1 MGQKGGPDIPLTS
14 NVFMID
20 SKNPR
25 SSINSLISLISNAL
39 STVTGT
45 TIAGSGYTVSYTFS
59 SSTNKI
65 DFSDLAELKLTSALT
80 ISSWIYPN
88 TFGGGSSGR
97 IYDKW
102 QATFPQTGYS
112 FFIDNNTGTNS
123 IAFGTGYLVS
133 TSVARVNNVITLNTW
148 QHVAVT
154 FSGSACTFYKNGY
167 SVGTVTGITA
177 PVSGTVN
184 AIVGNNTGNVNYFD
198 GKIDDLIVYSRGL
211 SSSEISKVY
220 TSKKSRYGL

>member
-1 MGQKGGPDIPLTS
+1 MGQKGGPDIPLVS
-14 NVFMID
+14 NVLIID

-25 SSINSLISLISNAL
+25 SNINSLKSLINNFL
-39 STVTGT
+39 GTVTGT
-45 TIAGSGYTVSYTFS
+45 TIAGSGYTVAYTFS

-65 DFSDLAELKLTSALT
+65 DFSDLATLKFTSALS

-88 TFGGGSSGR
+88 SFGGVSSGR

-102 QATFPQTGYS
+102 QTTVPQSGYAL
-112 FFIDNNTGTNS
+112 FIDNNIGTNA
-123 IAFGTGYLVS
+123 IAFGTGWVIS
-133 TSVARVNNVITLNTW
+133 TSVARVSNVITLNTW

-177 PVSGTVN
+177 PTSGTVN
-184 AIVGNNTGNVNYFD
+184 AIVGNNTGNTNYFD
-198 GKIDDLIVYSRGL
+198 GKIDSLNMYSRGL
-211 SSSEISKVY
+211 SATEINKIY
-220 TSKKSRYGL
+220 TSTKARYGL

>member
-1 MGQKGGPDIPLTS
+1 MGQKGGPDIPLES

-25 SSINSLISLISNAL
+25 SSIGSLISLISNAL

-45 TIAGSGYTVSYTFS
+45 TLAGTGFSVSYTFS
-59 SSTNKI
+59 ASNNKI
-65 DFSDLAELKLTSALT
+65 DFSDIAALKLTSALT
-80 ISSWIYPN
+80 ISSWIYPI
-88 TFGGGSSGR
+88 TFGGGSAGR

-102 QATFPQTGYS
+102 QSTFPQTGYS
-112 FFIDNNTGTNS
+112 FFIDNNTGTDA
-123 IAFGTGYLVS
+123 IAFGTGWLIS

-177 PVSGTVN
+177 SVSGTVN
-184 AIVGNNTGNVNYFD
+184 AIVGNNTGNVNNFD
-198 GKIDDLIVYSRGL
+198 GKIDGLLIYSRGL
-211 SSSEISKVY
+211 SSSEISKIY